1 MSKDSTAYKAVL
13 LAILCA
19 VCGLLLSGINAL
31 TAPIIA
37 KNQLATVMASLEQIY
52 PGGEF
57 TEAEFDDPSGLIQG
71 VYKSPGNGTIYK
83 IHNVG
88 YNSNGFTFMV
98 AFNEDGSVGGFLPI
112 EHNETDGFGA
122 RCFQDDYTATINGLT
137 SSDPVPLLSGATL
150 TSTAI
155 QQGIDAAKA
164 LFNADAGI
172 SYDPNAVA
180 EPSAPEAPKISFS
193 DDFANTEPEAEE
205 VSNDGTTAVYS
216 VKAGGF
222 SFLNEKGNKNEAEIT
237 LDVPSGTVKS
247 VKVTKFSDTPGIGD
261 NATSDSA
268 LKAYEGLKA
277 GDSVDG
283 VSGATFT
290 SKSIAAMVKSALDKL
305 AGGGTSAAEKPAEEK
320 PAEETAAVAKYPE
333 TEPEVEEVSNDGTT
347 AVYRVKTGGFSFLN
361 ENGDKNEAEITIDV
375 PSGTVKSITVDT
387 FSDTAGIGDKA
398 TAEDYLKK
406 FIGVSDPE
414 TVDSVSGATFTSNS
428 VKSMIQSVLDKL
440 KGLNAGTSAAEPEA
454 AETTAPVETASV
466 SKYAETK
473 PEAETVS
480 NDGSTAKFRTKSGG
494 FSFLNENGDKN
505 EAEVEVDVPTGKVK
519 SVKVTKFS
527 DTPGIGDK
535 ATDDSWLSKFVGVS
549 DPDEVDNVSGA
560 TFTSKSIKGMIQSAL
575 DQVKSS
581 DPAAAAPAASAPDQT
596 AAVPEETKAPEA
608 SAAPETTDKGDSQQ
622 TVSRFKE
629 TEPELEEVSNDG
641 KTAVYRIKSGGFSFL
656 NEKGEKNE
664 GEIEIDVPTRTV
676 KSIKITKFSD
686 TAGIGDKATADDFLS
701 KFAGKKDA
709 DDVDGVSGATFTS
722 NSVKAMIQS
731 SIDKTEAPAAA
742 LPNTEAGK

>member
-19 VCGLLLSGINAL
+19 VCGLLLSGVNAL
-31 TAPIIA
+31 TAPVIA

-57 TEAEFDDPSGLIQG
+57 EEVEFDDPSGLIQG

-98 AFNEDGSVGGFLPI
+98 AFNEDGTVGGFLPI

-180 EPSAPEAPKISFS
+180 EPSAPEAPKFSFS
-193 DDFANTEPEAEE
+193 DDFSNTEPEAEE

-216 VKAGGF
+216 TKAGGF

-247 VKVTKFSDTPGIGD
+247 VKITKFSDTPGIGD
-261 NATSDSA
+261 NATADSA

-290 SKSIAAMVKSALDKL
+290 SKSIAAMVRSALDKL
-305 AGGGTSAAEKPAEEK
+305 AGGGTSAAETPAGT
-320 PAEETAAVAKYPE
+320 ETAAVEKYAE

-347 AVYRVKTGGFSFLN
+347 AVYRVRTGGFSFLN
-361 ENGDKNEAEITIDV
+361 ENGEKNEAEITVDV

-387 FSDTAGIGDKA
+387 FSDTAGIGDQA
-398 TAEDYLKK
+398 TAEDYLQK
-406 FIGVSDPE
+406 FIGVDDPE

-428 VKSMIQSVLDKL
+428 IKSMIQSVLDKL
-440 KGLNAGTSAAEPEA
+440 KGNNAGTAEA
-454 AETTAPVETASV
+454 APAETEPVETASV
-466 SKYAETK
+466 TKYAETK

-480 NDGSTAKFRTKSGG
+480 NDGTTAKFRTKSGG
-494 FSFLNENGDKN
+494 FSFLNENGEKN
-505 EAEVEVDVPTGKVK
+505 EAEVEVDVPTGTVK

-535 ATDDSWLSKFVGVS
+535 ATDDAWLSKFAGVS

-560 TFTSKSIKGMIQSAL
+560 TFTSNSIKGMIQSAL
-575 DQVKSS
+575 DQVKSGDIS
-581 DPAAAAPAASAPDQT
+581 APAASAPDQT
-596 AAVPEETKAPEA
+596 AAAPAATPEPEA
-608 SAAPETTDKGDSQQ
+608 TTAPETTAKDENKE
-622 TVSRFKE
+622 TASRFKE
-629 TEPELEEVSNDG
+629 TEPEVEEVSNDG
-641 KTAVYRIKSGGFSFL
+641 TTAVYRIKTGGFSFL

-664 GEIEIDVPTRTV
+664 GEIEIDVPARTV
-676 KSIKITKFSD
+676 KSVKITKFSD

-731 SIDKTEAPAAA
+731 SIDQTEAPAAA